1 TGTRAAT
8 AWSIAITT
16 PNKDGGLHRVIQTAD
31 AYLAEVTRG
40 LPRSPEHLD
49 WIRPGQSRDVPLDPQ
64 PPDASVRIFA
74 VVLEDGTAIG
84 DPQAIASIFAH
95 RAAERDSL
103 KRVADTFQSVL
114 GAKKGKAAL
123 EELRA
128 RFAQGAGVGSDKE
141 PTPERS
147 AREAVGQFLRQAV
160 QNEDQA
166 DASLRQYAAFVQR
179 QYELAV
185 KHAQPKQ

>member
-1 TGTRAAT
+1 MRTIILAALAALAAGQTSGAALDSPLVARNLVTGPSSHVELVNTGTRAAT

-31 AYLAEVTRG
+31 AYLAEVTRA

-49 WIRPGQSRDVPLDPQ
+49 WIRPGQSRDVQLDPQ

-114 GAKKGKAAL
+114 AAKKGKAAL

-141 PTPERS
+141 PTPER
-147 AREAVGQFLRQAV
+147 
-160 QNEDQA
+160 
-166 DASLRQYAAFVQR
+166 
-179 QYELAV
+179 
-185 KHAQPKQ
+185 